1 MRLPRAVLP
10 IVTIALPLLGLAV
23 PAAAAVSTDGTV
35 APDGSTAKTVYVIAY
50 RDRCDGGVDVGLAN
64 AAAVGSAPIPFSI
77 NGETVVLGGRQEA
90 WHTVTLAETEGKRVK
105 IQIAAYNPS
114 GQVDKATHVW
124 AKPATGCG
132 PIEINEIPSASPSA
146 SASGTIG
153 GTAIG
158 GTASASASAHGAAS
172 GSASGGSGQATGGV
186 NAADPGGL
194 PVTGPKVGLLVLV
207 SGVLCAAGIST
218 IFFLRRRRLVFRA

>member
-1 MRLPRAVLP
+1 MRLPRAVLL
-10 IVTIALPLLGLAV
+10 IVAIALPLLGLAV

-90 WHTVTLAETEGKRVK
+90 WHTVTLADSEGKRVK
-105 IQIAAYNPS
+105 IQISAFNPS

-132 PIEINEIPSASPSA
+132 SIGINEIPSASPSV

-158 GTASASASAHGAAS
+158 GTSAGGTASGAAS
-172 GSASGGSGQATGGV
+172 GGSVSGGSANAAGGA
-186 NAADPGGL
+186 NAADPGAL
-194 PVTGPKVGLLVLV
+194 PVTGPTVGLLVLF
-207 SGVLCAAGIST
+207 SGLLCAAGITT
-218 IFFLRRRRLVFRA
+218 IVLVRRRRLVFRA